1 MHDDTVTTTDD
12 EEQLVAFVEAL
23 NGEYADSLLLIGRI
37 LGDRRDATSAA
48 VVGAD
53 LAGIDVRLTD
63 PMGDHLVRIDL
74 PEPVGEAS
82 QLVYAAMGLLVTARE
97 RSGEPGTTSAERVIA
112 EMAGIRTML
121 TSVVRVVDEH
131 PHLRR
136 ITFRGG
142 DLDGFAPLGPD
153 TFLYVLLPPPG
164 RSELTID
171 RGFSWETVGDMPEAD
186 RPVGAY
192 YSVREWRPDT
202 KELDMLF
209 VLHGDEGPASAW
221 AQRAAVGDPVAL
233 WGPRT
238 AYAPPPTTTEYVLV
252 VDETGLPA
260 AAAIIESLP
269 PGTPVRVFAEAGPPG
284 ERQQLPDRDGVQV
297 TWLDREGAEPGT
309 TSLLEDAVRAAAPPA
324 PTAYVWGGAE
334 SRCITAV
341 RRYVRREVGLAREQV
356 SLTGYW
362 RHRDHTDDPYTD
374 EDA

>member
-1 MHDDTVTTTDD
+1 MHDETATATDPD
-12 EEQLVAFVEAL
+12 EQVLAVVGAL
-23 NGEYADSLLLIGRI
+23 NGVYADSLLLVGRI
-37 LGDRRDATSAA
+37 LGDRRDATSAT

-63 PMGDHLVRIDL
+63 PDGDHDVRIDF
-74 PEPVGEAS
+74 PEPATAES
-82 QLVYAAMGLLVTARE
+82 QVVDAAMALVVTARE

-112 EMAGIRTML
+112 EMGGIRTML
-121 TSVVRVVDEH
+121 TRVVRVVDEH

-142 DLDGFAPLGPD
+142 DLDTFAPLGPD

-164 RSELTID
+164 RTELTID
-171 RGFSWETVGDMPEAD
+171 QGFSWESVGDMPQDE

-192 YSVREWRPDT
+192 YSMREWRPDT
-202 KELDMLF
+202 KELDVLF

-221 AQRAAVGDPVAL
+221 AQRAAPGDPVAL

-238 AYAPPPTTTEYVLV
+238 AYAPPPTTTEYLLV
-252 VDETGLPA
+252 ADETGLPA
-260 AAAIIESLP
+260 TAAIIESLP
-269 PGTPVRVFAEAGPPG
+269 LGTPVRVFAEVASMDQ
-284 ERQQLPDRDGVQV
+284 RQALPERDGVEV
-297 TWLDREGAEPGT
+297 TWLDRAGAEPGT
-309 TSLLEDAVRAAAPPA
+309 TSLLDDAVRAAAPPA

-341 RRYVRREVGLAREQV
+341 RRYVRREVGLPREQV

-362 RHRDHTDDPYTD
+362 RHRDHEDDAYFD